1 MKASKKILIILFLVS
16 LSFYGCKYF
25 KKAPIKIS
33 HKINNV
39 TKYGASNGAIM
50 LTVTGGK
57 TPYLYKWSTGATKPS
72 LKNVKAGIYYV
83 TVTDSK
89 SKKAVDTITVKQP
102 KPPCADIDGNVYK
115 IVKFGNQTWM
125 AENLK
130 VTKNPKGKEIKSVCY
145 DNDSSNIEK
154 YGRLYQWDVAMDSLK
169 EEQSQGIC
177 PDGWHLPSDAEWH
190 TLIDNF
196 HRDSAAIILKTGEF
210 NSVMAGFYNLQSF
223 YGKEQYTN
231 YWSSK
236 ELGDNAWK
244 RYIHKDFNRVY
255 RYHGNKKHFLS
266 IRCVKNNSQPPAK

>member
-1 MKASKKILIILFLVS
+1 MKALKKTLFFLFILS

-25 KKAPIKIS
+25 KKAPIQIS
-33 HKINNV
+33 YKTKNAA
-39 TKYGASNGAIM
+39 KYGASDGAIK

-57 TPYLYKWSTGATKPS
+57 VPYSYKWSRGDTGLY
-72 LKNVKAGIYYV
+72 LKDVKAGIYYV

-89 SKKAVDTITVKQP
+89 SNKAVDTITINQP
-102 KPPCADIDGNVYK
+102 KPPCIDIDGNVYK
-115 IVKFGNQTWM
+115 IVKIGNQTWM

-154 YGRLYQWDVAMDSLK
+154 YGRLYQWDVAMDSAK
-169 EEQSQGIC
+169 EEAQGIC

-190 TLIDNF
+190 TLVDNF
-196 HRDSAAIILKTGEF
+196 RRDSAAIILRTGEF

-223 YGKEQYTN
+223 YGKEKYTN

-266 IRCVKNNSQPPAK
+266 IRCVKNNIQNSAK